1 MNTLTLTVSGM
12 SCMGCVN
19 SVKNLVSALPGV
31 SGVRVDLASGRVE
44 VALADVANNP
54 ARATTEA
61 IRAAIEGGGYQVV
74 GSVAD

>member
-31 SGVRVDLASGRVE
+31 AAVNVDLASGRVE
-44 VALADVANNP
+44 VSHDP
-54 ARATTEA
+54 ARADA
-61 IRAAIEGGGYQVV
+61 QAVRQAIEGGGYQVA
-74 GSVAD
+74 G